1 MTPSIIRSPPPRNNV
16 RFSPPSPFV
25 FGVPVLPAG
34 RVIAIDAGSPEIK
47 VVLAQLFLNRVTIL
61 KRETL
66 AEPAALAD
74 QDNGAAE
81 LLAATCRRLGGYPV
95 ALALPQHLTLSQVIE
110 LPAVPRAE
118 VRKLIENETVTLSGL
133 SETKITYDYAAL
145 APFGQYQHPYWITL
159 CQEKEFAA
167 AVQRAGLAPGEVCDV
182 TSVGNALR
190 AAYLERIPSTVP
202 TVLADISV
210 RSTTV
215 VILHKGQAVHISS
228 FGMGSEMLFEPV
240 ISERN
245 CTPAEAAEWGR
256 ANNLFAEP
264 QILAGLPFLVDSWH
278 DELVR
283 VIREWLSDHSDL
295 ALELETFQFVLSG
308 GGAVF
313 QGLVPYLNQRF
324 GAPRFLLW
332 PGDPEFDPPV
342 PGHYAVAIGTA
353 IQALGKNPQSASLLP
368 APLRAHW
375 KAQKTW
381 QRLQSVCFLLLLL
394 LAVFLGFGTWNK
406 LSLAHHKASL
416 IRQAELALEKVTRNE
431 KLLLGLSLDYER
443 IRPALEYQRRTID
456 TLQTLAA
463 LNLAR
468 SNRVLWLGLFADQP
482 GYFNAPMDTNGLTV
496 AASTTLTRPPASSS
510 TATNL
515 QSIQPHLI
523 AEIGMPEGGEAMRQ
537 ALSTL
542 VADFKKNPRFHNVDI
557 LPAEQHRAP
566 ADYKVTNPD
575 HYFTIAF
582 ELADKEFRRVDTT
595 GRIAN
600 PRGLTNNPVKVEIP
614 APTTLLRSDSNEK
627 EVTP

>member
-1 MTPSIIRSPPPRNNV
+1 M
-16 RFSPPSPFV
+16 
-25 FGVPVLPAG
+25 FGVPLLPAG

-66 AEPAALAD
+66 AVPASPAEQASSAETLAH
-74 QDNGAAE
+74 A
-81 LLAATCRRLGGYPV
+81 CRRLGGHPV

-110 LPAVPRAE
+110 LPAAPQTE

-133 SETKITYDYAAL
+133 SETKITHDYAAL
-145 APFGQYQHPYWITL
+145 ASFGQYQHPYWITL

-167 AVQRAGLAPGEVCDV
+167 AVERVGLAPEDVCDV
-182 TSVGNALR
+182 TSVGNALQ
-190 AAYLERIPSTVP
+190 AAYLARIPATVP
-202 TVLADISV
+202 TVLVDICV

-240 ISERN
+240 ISERS
-245 CTPAEAAEWGR
+245 CTPSEAAEWGR
-256 ANNLFAEP
+256 ANNLLEGT
-264 QILAGLPFLVDSWH
+264 QVLAALPFLVDSWH

-283 VIREWLSDHSDL
+283 VIREWLSDHSEL

-308 GGAVF
+308 SGALF

-332 PGDPEFDPPV
+332 PGDAEWDAPT

-368 APLRAHW
+368 AELRAHW
-375 KAQKTW
+375 KAQKIW
-381 QRLQSVCFLLLLL
+381 QRLQSVCFLLLALL
-394 LAVFLGFGTWNK
+394 TVFLGIGTWNK
-406 LSLAHHKASL
+406 LSLARHKASL
-416 IRQAELALEKVTRNE
+416 IRQSELALEKVTRNE
-431 KLLLGLSLDYER
+431 KLLQELSLDYER
-443 IRPALEYQRRTID
+443 IRPALEEQRRTID

-463 LNLAR
+463 LNQAR
-468 SNRVLWLGLFADQP
+468 SNHVLGLGLFADQP
-482 GYFNAPMDTNGLTV
+482 GYFSAPMDTNRLPV
-496 AASTTLTRPPASSS
+496 AVGPALPPTPPSGA

-523 AEIGMPEGGEAMRQ
+523 AEVGIPEDGEAMRQ
-537 ALSTL
+537 TLSRL
-542 VADFKKNPRFHNVDI
+542 VADFKKNPRFRNVDL
-557 LPAEQHRAP
+557 LPAEQRRAP
-566 ADYKVTNPD
+566 ADYKVSNPD

-582 ELADKEFRRVDTT
+582 ELADKEFRRVETA
-595 GRIAN
+595 GRN
-600 PRGLTNNPVKVEIP
+600 TKQGGLTNSAAKVAVPV
-614 APTTLLRSDSNEK
+614 PTPLPRSDSNE
-627 EVTP
+627 EEIAP